1 MKSLIMPNGNAMTG
15 NIIPLPKRNSNIKT
29 KNNGRSRSSGYQ
41 KIPQKSKDEV
51 NEQYHGTNW

>member
-1 MKSLIMPNGNAMTG
+1 MPNGNAMTG